1 MKTLTLTFTLILA
14 MAMSAFAG
22 GVETKIPALFGS
34 LQSGFAPWNYSEIN
48 NLDLFAIGAGT
59 CAGGESKFQSFPYTA
74 TEAII
79 EWATMD
85 LVARVSPQDHMSC
98 IHYLIHY
105 LQENRPNV
113 TRVVLVNAPPV
124 AQNNYFGIAP
134 DQVKA
139 YNVQYALLPSEYPG
153 YVVVAD
159 VWSQIVQPNGYAR
172 PPFMN
177 GPDGVI
183 FAVPTIPGISWEFF
197 FKQVKE
203 GL

>member
-1 MKTLTLTFTLILA
+1 MKTNTLTFTLILA
-14 MAMSAFAG
+14 TALSAFAG
-22 GVETKIPALFGS
+22 EVETKTPAVFGS
-34 LQSGFAPWNYSEIN
+34 LQSSFAPWNYSEIN
-48 NLDLFAIGAGT
+48 NLVLFAIGAGT
-59 CAGGESKFQSFPYTA
+59 CEGGEGKFQSFPYNA

-85 LVARVSPQDHMSC
+85 LVAKVSPKDHMAC
-98 IHYLIHY
+98 INYLIQY

-124 AQNNYFGIAP
+124 AQNNYFGIVP

-159 VWSQIVQPNGYAR
+159 VWSQIVQPTGYAC

-177 GPDGVI
+177 GKDGVI
-183 FAVPTIPGISWEFF
+183 FAPPKIPGVSWEFF
-197 FKQVKE
+197 FRQIKE